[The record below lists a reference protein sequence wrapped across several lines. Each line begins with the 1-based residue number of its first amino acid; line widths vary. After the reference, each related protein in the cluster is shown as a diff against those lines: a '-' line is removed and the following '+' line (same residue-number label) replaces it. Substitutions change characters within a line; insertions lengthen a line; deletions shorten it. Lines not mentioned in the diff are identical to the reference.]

1 LPVFEDAAPMP
12 AILLTQRESV
22 DAQAFRFT
30 QMQTLDFD
38 SLEAEINRI
47 GKQLNQEALDG
58 NWTLAPADEIRILNK
73 IRENSTTLT
82 RYCEGEIRR
91 GATTGFNN
99 AFIINAETRDYLIA
113 EDPRSA
119 EIIKPCVVGDDIRKY
134 EIQFRERYLIW
145 TYIGVP
151 IEQYPAV
158 FNHLQQFQ
166 ERLERRQDQGEHWWE
181 LRSCSYYDDF
191 EKPKIVYPDIGMNC
205 RFCFDES
212 GLFLTNT
219 AYLIPTSDLYLLA
232 LLNSHLTF
240 YYLKHIC
247 MVLGDAD
254 RGGRLRFIYQYMRD
268 FPIRRINFTTP
279 ADERYRQLE
288 KAKTL
293 YQFCLN
299 KGSIDC
305 VLGFV
310 KDHLTA
316 DPERSDVVHDLLA
329 FLAEQMLEM
338 NKAKGEEIRGFL
350 RWLGREIG
358 AEINTLK
365 NKTRLQGYYELPF
378 ERLLGI
384 LKENHRSITVD
395 PSARDFQERL
405 EREFAS
411 SCTKLTP
418 LLAHIQ
424 GTDALI
430 DQVVYQLYGL
440 TDEEVAVVEG
450 KV

>member
-1 LPVFEDAAPMP
+1 MATV
-12 AILLTQRESV
+12 RE
-22 DAQAFRFT
+22 
-30 QMQTLDFD
+30 
-38 SLEAEINRI
+38 
-47 GKQLNQEALDG
+47 
-58 NWTLAPADEIRILNK
+58 
-73 IRENSTTLT
+73 
-82 RYCEGEIRR
+82 
-91 GATTGFNN
+91 
-99 AFIINAETRDYLIA
+99 
-113 EDPRSA
+113 
-119 EIIKPCVVGDDIRKY
+119 
-134 EIQFRERYLIW
+134 
-145 TYIGVP
+145 
-151 IEQYPAV
+151 
-158 FNHLQQFQ
+158 
-166 ERLERRQDQGEHWWE
+166 
-181 LRSCSYYDDF
+181 
-191 EKPKIVYPDIGMNC
+191 
-205 RFCFDES
+205 
-212 GLFLTNT
+212 
-219 AYLIPTSDLYLLA
+219 
-232 LLNSHLTF
+232 
-240 YYLKHIC
+240 
-247 MVLGDAD
+247 
-254 RGGRLRFIYQYMRD
+254 

-310 KDHLTA
+310 KHHLTA
-316 DPERSDVVHDLLA
+316 EQERSDVVHDLLA

-384 LKENHRSITVD
+384 LKENRRSITVD

-440 TDEEVAVVEG
+440 TAEEISVVEC
-450 KV
+450 KVSESGLKDLQD